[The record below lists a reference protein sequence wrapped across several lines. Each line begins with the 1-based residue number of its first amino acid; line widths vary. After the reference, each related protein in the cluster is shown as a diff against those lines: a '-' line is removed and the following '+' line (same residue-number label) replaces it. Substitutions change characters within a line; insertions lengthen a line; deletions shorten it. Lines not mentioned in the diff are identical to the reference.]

1 MIPGRDTRKANS
13 MDAELD
19 ALVAREFE
27 ALTQRQPR
35 TSSKARTARDEVM
48 AGQAIA
54 EHGSPND
61 AIELAAHRSSDIGG
75 RPARAR
81 PGDDNVIGMRHGS
94 LPGAG
99 VLVFSAEEEAFIEGA
114 VAFLRERPNA
124 DVIIEEVWT
133 HAVLDRDD
141 SADESLEPD
150 APAVDQI
157 TAADGGEQ
165 ITEPE
170 ADDREAPPTEE
181 PMPIDPPVTRP
192 RPRTSASPRP
202 AEEAQPKPT
211 SRGKQ
216 KRDAGEGEKNGD
228 A

>member
-35 TSSKARTARDEVM
+35 TSSKARTARNEVM
-48 AGQAIA
+48 PGEAIA

-61 AIELAAHRSSDIGG
+61 AIELAAHRPSDIGG

-81 PGDDNVIGMRHGS
+81 AGDDNVIGMRHGTV
-94 LPGAG
+94 PAAG

-114 VAFLRERPNA
+114 VAFLRERANA

-157 TAADGGEQ
+157 AAADGGEQ
-165 ITEPE
+165 IIEPE
-170 ADDREAPPTEE
+170 ADDREPPPTEE

-192 RPRTSASPRP
+192 RLRTSASPRP

>member
-114 VAFLRERPNA
+114 VAFLRERSNA

-141 SADESLEPD
+141 SADEGLEPD
-150 APAVDQI
+150 APAVEQI
-157 TAADGGEQ
+157 TTADAGEQ

-170 ADDREAPPTEE
+170 ADDREALPIEE

-192 RPRTSASPRP
+192 RLRTSANPRP